1 METSALQLIGMLDSP
16 YVRRVAIALL
26 RLGLPFEHKAL
37 SLFRHIEEF
46 RKISP
51 MLKAPS
57 LVADDG
63 TVLIDSTLILDYAVS
78 LAPHAPRLSP
88 SAPAA
93 RLKALRLNGLALA
106 VSEKAVQIHYERNL
120 RPPEKQHEPWLERVR
135 GQLFAGLAALERE
148 AEDAPNW
155 LVDEN
160 LMLADITVATAFAF
174 IQLNLSDVAP
184 ASRYNALAK
193 FWRRAETLA
202 EFRAA
207 PCEDGVKVVSP
218 VMTA

>member
-16 YVRRVAIALL
+16 YVRRVAIAFL
-26 RLGLPFEHKAL
+26 RLGLPFEHRPL
-37 SLFRHIEEF
+37 SLFRHIDAF

-63 TVLIDSTLILDYAVS
+63 TVLIDSTLIIDYAVS
-78 LAPHAPRLSP
+78 LAPSAPRLSP

-93 RLKALRLNGLALA
+93 QLKALRLNGLALA
-106 VSEKAVQIHYERNL
+106 VNEKAVQIHYERQL
-120 RPPEKQHEPWLERVR
+120 RPPEKQHQPWLERIR
-135 GQLFAGLAALERE
+135 GQLFAGLDALERE
-148 AEDAPNW
+148 AAAASNW

-174 IQLNLSDVAP
+174 VQLNLSDIAP
-184 ASRYNALAK
+184 ASQYDALTK
-193 FWRRAETLA
+193 FWRRAESLT

-207 PCEDGVKVVSP
+207 PCEDGVKVAAP

>member
-1 METSALQLIGMLDSP
+1 METNALQLIGMLDSP

-26 RLGLPFEHKAL
+26 RLGLPFEHVPL
-37 SLFRHIEEF
+37 SLFRHINEF

-63 TVLIDSTLILDYAVS
+63 TVLIDSTLILDYVVS

-106 VSEKAVQIHYERNL
+106 VSEKAVQIYYERNL

-135 GQLFAGLAALERE
+135 GQLFAGLDALERE
-148 AEDAPNW
+148 AQSASNW
-155 LVDEN
+155 LVDED
-160 LMLADITVATAFAF
+160 LMLADITVATTFAF
-174 IQLNLSDVAP
+174 VQLYVSDVAP
-184 ASRYNALAK
+184 ASQYDALTR
-193 FWRRAETLA
+193 FWRRAETLT

-207 PCEDGVKVVSP
+207 PCEDGVKVAP
-218 VMTA
+218 LVMTA